1 MYQVRIAG
9 GWLYR
14 MRRVIATLLIAI
26 LAGLVGYKVVF
37 GANGTVVYRE
47 KRAEYQRLQ
56 RDIEHE
62 MDERSRLEHQVELL
76 RSDPKTIEKE
86 AREQLGY
93 VKHGEVVLV
102 EPQPKLDAKLPP
114 VEAPPK

>member
-1 MYQVRIAG
+1 MCQVRIAG

-14 MRRVIATLLIAI
+14 MRRVLATLLIGI

-37 GANGTVVYRE
+37 GANGMVVYRG

-62 MDERSRLEHQVELL
+62 IEEQARLQRQVELL

-93 VKHGEVVLV
+93 VRRGEVVLV
-102 EPQPKLDAKLPP
+102 EPQPRLDAKLPP
-114 VEAPPK
+114 AQAQAK